1 MISYRLNIENEMN
14 PGPNKKSILI
24 SGCSSGIGL
33 SSAKAL
39 SLRGWEVFASCRKQK
54 DVEFLQGNGLNALR
68 LDYTDQTSI
77 KDAVNTVLTKTN
89 GRLDALFNNGAY
101 AIPGALEDMPTEAIR
116 AIFETNVFG
125 WHSLTRSVIPTMRSQ
140 GHGRII
146 QCSSILSFVAL
157 AYRGSYNATKWA
169 IEGLSDTLRLELEGS
184 GVHVI
189 SIRPGPIN
197 TKFRENSIPHFE
209 KWIDQNSSYFKR
221 VYKEGLVPRLYDPS
235 QASIFQLEV
244 EAVTKKVVRALESRR
259 PSMIYSVTLPTH
271 VMGLLIRFLPKFAVH
286 RLLLLLSKY

>member
-1 MISYRLNIENEMN
+1 MKKI
-14 PGPNKKSILI
+14 KKSILI

-39 SLRGWEVFASCRKQK
+39 SLRGWEVFAGCRNQN
-54 DVEFLQGNGLNALR
+54 DVETLNRSGLNAVR

-77 KDAVNTVLTKTN
+77 QEAVDTVLSNTN

-101 AIPGALEDMPTEAIR
+101 AIPGALEDMPTDALR

-125 WHSLTRSVIPTMRSQ
+125 WHSLTRSIIPTMRAQ
-140 GHGRII
+140 GYGRII
-146 QCSSILSFVAL
+146 QCSSILGFVTL
-157 AYRGSYNATKWA
+157 AHRGPYNATKWA

-184 GVHVI
+184 GIHVI

-197 TKFRENSIPHFE
+197 TKFRENSTPHFH
-209 KWIDQNSSYFKR
+209 KWIDKNSSYFKS
-221 VYKEGLVPRLYDPS
+221 VYEEVLIPRLYNS
-235 QASIFQLEV
+235 SHASIFQLEV
-244 EAVTKKVVRALESRR
+244 QAVTKKVIRALESRH

-271 VMGLLIRFLPKFAVH
+271 ILGMVIRFLPKVAIH